1 MDAAEAYAESV
12 GYKDENDLCATL
24 NVFCAGWRAA
34 DNSRWI
40 PVDRELPKPNIY
52 QDCKTFPLVLVCLND
67 GCEDTDAYDTDN
79 KAWCK
84 YDSDVEYWME
94 MPPVPRKE
102 GKNDH

>member
-1 MDAAEAYAESV
+1 MDYCEDHSHCIYFEAGAEHGYQYAMQHP
-12 GYKDENDLCATL
+12 N
-24 NVFCAGWRAA
+24 
-34 DNSRWI
+34 WI